1 MEPEMGKA
9 KILSG
14 YINKGLG
21 KEGWEGM
28 WKNMRWEFE
37 DPFMLFFFLS
47 FFGLSGEFLK
57 GAV

>member
-1 MEPEMGKA
+1 MGKA

-21 KEGWEGM
+21 KKGVGGNVEEYE
-28 WKNMRWEFE
+28 MRIRRSFYA
-37 DPFMLFFFLS
+37 FFLILS
-47 FFGLSGEFLK
+47 SGEFLK